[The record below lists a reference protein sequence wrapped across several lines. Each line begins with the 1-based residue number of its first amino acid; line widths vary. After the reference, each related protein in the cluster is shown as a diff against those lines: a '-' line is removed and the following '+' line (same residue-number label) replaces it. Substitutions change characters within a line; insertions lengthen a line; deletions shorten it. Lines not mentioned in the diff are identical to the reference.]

1 MSFAKNLNKYSFH
14 PCVFTIEPMLCNQND
29 LLVHILQVFHGVDYR
44 DEIID
49 YHRSLAQSSEPQRD
63 HALPSGMIPTAPR
76 IDQTA
81 GCGTMDGLIIAAM
94 SFLWLVCS
102 LGASS
107 NSPPLGGKL
116 ESAKLVVI
124 CAV

>member
-63 HALPSGMIPTAPR
+63 HALPSGMDT
-76 IDQTA
+76 
-81 GCGTMDGLIIAAM
+81 DG
-94 SFLWLVCS
+94 
-102 LGASS
+102 SS
-107 NSPPLGGKL
+107 NRSDGWVRHDGWTDYRRHELPLACVFARGFFKQPPTRRQ
-116 ESAKLVVI
+116 A
-124 CAV
+124 